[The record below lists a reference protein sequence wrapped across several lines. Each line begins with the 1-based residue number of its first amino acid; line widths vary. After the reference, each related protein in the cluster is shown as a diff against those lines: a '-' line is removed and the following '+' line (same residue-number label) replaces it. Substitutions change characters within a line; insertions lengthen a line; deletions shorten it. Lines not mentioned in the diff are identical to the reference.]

1 MFDRSTPPKPKSKI
15 DFNLPEI
22 EKFNAG
28 NNIIYYSKK
37 VKLPIVQLN
46 IIIEVGSCLDPVDKK
61 GLALLTSLLIDE
73 GAGKYD
79 SFELNDEFEKLGT
92 VLSINVNHDTFSF
105 SMLSLSENFEK
116 SFALLTE
123 ILNSPSLKAEDFERE
138 KKKLKSKIIQL
149 KKEPSYIA
157 NTAFDKIIFDGTY
170 YAYPEIG
177 YLETLENITIDDVKE
192 YYQKYIQNNRLNL
205 TVVGN
210 VSKDNIVS
218 LVNKNFSGRQELNNE
233 QFIEPTLAQKTKI
246 YIVDKKEAPQTE
258 LRIGH
263 IGSKR
268 NEETYYSIKLMN
280 TILGGDFSSR
290 INLNLREKK
299 GFTYGAGSVYNYH
312 KNAGFFEVFT
322 AVNTENTGES
332 IYEIIK
338 EINGIKDKIEED
350 EINFAKSYHTKKFP
364 SLFETYTQLAKNIT
378 PLIIHKLDTNYY
390 QNYIEKINSVKD
402 EEILNAA
409 KQYLHPNNLVIVAVG
424 DRNKIYDQIKG
435 FGAEILIID
444 ETGNVLETN

>member
-28 NNIIYYSKK
+28 NNTIYYSRKA
-37 VKLPIVQLN
+37 KLPIVQLN
-46 IIIEVGSCLDPVDKK
+46 IIIEVGSRLDPVDKK

-73 GAGKYD
+73 GAGKYN

-92 VLSINVNHDTFSF
+92 VLSINANHDTFSL

-123 ILNSPSLKAEDFERE
+123 ILNNPNLKADDFERE
-138 KKKLKSKIIQL
+138 KKKLKSKIIQQ

-157 NTAFDKIIFDGTY
+157 NTAFDKIVFDGTY

-177 YLETLENITIDDVKE
+177 FLETLENITIEDVKE
-192 YYQKYIQNNRLNL
+192 YYQKYIQYNSLYL

-210 VSKDNIVS
+210 VSKDNIVK
-218 LVNKNFSGRQELNNE
+218 LVNRSFSGRQKLNNE
-233 QFIEPTLAQKTKI
+233 QFTEPTLTQKTKI
-246 YIVDKKEAPQTE
+246 YIADKKDAPQTE

-263 IGSKR
+263 IGNKR
-268 NEETYYSIKLMN
+268 NEATYYSIKLMN
-280 TILGGDFSSR
+280 TILGGEFSSR

-299 GFTYGAGSVYNYH
+299 GFTYGAGSLYGYY
-312 KNAGFFEVFT
+312 KNTGFFEVHT
-322 AVNTENTGES
+322 AVNAGNTGES
-332 IYEIIK
+332 ISEIIK
-338 EINGIKDKIEED
+338 EINGIREKIEED

-364 SLFETYTQLAKNIT
+364 SLFETYTQIAKNIT
-378 PLIIHKLDTNYY
+378 PLIIHKLETNYY
-390 QNYIEKINSVKD
+390 QDYIEKINSVNN

-409 KQYLHPNNLVIVAVG
+409 KQNLHPNNLAIVAVG
-424 DRNKIYDQIKG
+424 DRNKIYEQIKG
-435 FGAEILIID
+435 LGAEIFIID
-444 ETGNVLETN
+444 ETGKVLETN